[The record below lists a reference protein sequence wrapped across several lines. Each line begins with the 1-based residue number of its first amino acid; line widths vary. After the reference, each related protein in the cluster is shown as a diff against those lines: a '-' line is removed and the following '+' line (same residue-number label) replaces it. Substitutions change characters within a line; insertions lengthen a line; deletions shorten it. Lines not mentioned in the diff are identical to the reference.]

1 MNLNRQVEPVLVAT
15 LANTLDLMTS
25 YLDFSL
31 YGLQE
36 LNYYVTTMHLGN
48 YLAATM
54 AFITYEAVILAIYL
68 AMPRLPGLRWFMAV
82 FITMKFIAVAG
93 NIAAAMGFYG
103 INNAIITA
111 SQFLTK
117 QSLLFSR

>member
-15 LANTLDLMTS
+15 LANALDLMTS

-36 LNYYVTTMHLGN
+36 LNYYAATMHLGN

-54 AFITYEAVILAIYL
+54 AFMIYEVIVLAIYL
-68 AMPRLPGLRWFMAV
+68 VMPRFSGLRWFMTV
-82 FITMKFIAVAG
+82 FIIMKFIAAAG
-93 NIAAAMGFYG
+93 NIAAAMGFYA
-103 INNAIITA
+103 INNTILTA
-111 SQFLTK
+111 SQFLVNILK
-117 QSLLFSR
+117 